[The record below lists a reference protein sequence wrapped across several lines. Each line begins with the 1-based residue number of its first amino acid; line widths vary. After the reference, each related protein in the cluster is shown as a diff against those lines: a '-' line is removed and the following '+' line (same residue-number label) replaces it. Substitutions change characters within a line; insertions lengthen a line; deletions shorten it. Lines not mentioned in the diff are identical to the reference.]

1 MFSRVGIGRL
11 AALALALL
19 PGHGLVAADLKPSPL
34 DPRSDRVAR
43 WIEDLGHPAFAVR
56 ERAEADLLAQGFAA
70 FDALS
75 VAEESADL
83 EISQRARFLLRSMT
97 AHWVRE
103 SDPPAV
109 HKILDEYEQK
119 SDQQRA
125 DAMERLALMPDDAG
139 VSALCRLARYEKS
152 PLLSKRAALEVMFLP
167 GLGEARAATRA
178 AIIERELGES
188 PRTAA
193 AWLRAYLQAGKGDRA
208 ALDAWAELAE
218 DENRQFELAP
228 DETDVQ
234 TASLLFYAYAQACA
248 ALGDTARA
256 EQVAQRAWSLQPDDS
271 TAHYLVAGQLSRRG
285 LFDWSERE
293 YRRLIELSPSADEPM
308 QQPYALSSRLRLAET
323 MHDQGRE
330 LPAAEVLDGLVAL
343 MDDKEGGAQVK
354 KVLMETLVRDP
365 EGIRSRAQYF
375 RALHL
380 LTEGRREEA
389 LARLEQ
395 GVKEDFA
402 DADVLIS
409 LYELGADD
417 PGLRSRTMAQ
427 VAKAVAEYRLD
438 IERMPQDH
446 QGYNQLAWLLA
457 NTGGGAAEAIA
468 LSHRSLELSP
478 DTASYLDTLA
488 HCYAANHD
496 FENAVKHQTR
506 AAELD
511 PHSGLIRK
519 KLDVFRQ
526 AAAKEAGE

>member
-1 MFSRVGIGRL
+1 M
-11 AALALALL
+11 LALRSSHWFALL
-19 PGHGLVAADLKPSPL
+19 GVALLLSSSPGQAAESKGTGKPL
-34 DPRSDRVAR
+34 DPVSR
-43 WIEDLGHPAFAVR
+43 WIEELGHPSFAVR
-56 ERAEADLLAQGFAA
+56 ERAEAELAALGFAA

-75 VAEESADL
+75 VAEDSNDL
-83 EISQRARFLLRSMT
+83 EIAQRARFLLRSMT
-97 AHWVRE
+97 ANWIRE
-103 SDPPAV
+103 TDPPAV
-109 HKILDEYEQK
+109 QKLLEGYEQK

-125 DAMERLALMPDDAG
+125 ETMERLALMPDDVG

-152 PLLSKRAALEVMFLP
+152 PLLSKRAALEVLFLP
-167 GLGEARAATRA
+167 VSGGPRDLQRAEV
-178 AIIERELGES
+178 IERELGES

-193 AWLRAYLQAGKGDRA
+193 TWLRAYLQAGKGDRK

-218 DENRQFELAP
+218 EENRQFELAP
-228 DETDVQ
+228 DETDTQ

-248 ALGDTARA
+248 ALGDRERA
-256 EQVAQRAWSLQPDDS
+256 NQVAERAWALQPDDAN
-271 TAHYLVAGQLSRRG
+271 AHYQIAGQLSRRG

-293 YRRLIELSPSADEPM
+293 YRRIMDQPLNAEDPM
-308 QQPYALSSRLRLAET
+308 LQAYALSARLRLAET

-330 LPAAEVLDGLVAL
+330 LPAAETLDGLVAM
-343 MDDKEGGAQVK
+343 MDAKEGGTEVK
-354 KVLMETLVRDP
+354 KRLIETLVRDP

-375 RALHL
+375 HALHL
-380 LTEGRREEA
+380 LGEGNREQA
-389 LARLEQ
+389 IARLEQ
-395 GVKEDFA
+395 GLKEDFA

-409 LYELGADD
+409 LYDLSAAEPDR
-417 PGLRSRTMAQ
+417 RSRVLPL

-457 NTGGGAAEAIA
+457 NTGGDAQEAIT

-488 HCYAANHD
+488 HCYAAHHEFD
-496 FENAVKHQTR
+496 NAVKYQSR

-519 KLDVFRQ
+519 KLEVFRQ
-526 AAAKEAGE
+526 QAAKQPAKS